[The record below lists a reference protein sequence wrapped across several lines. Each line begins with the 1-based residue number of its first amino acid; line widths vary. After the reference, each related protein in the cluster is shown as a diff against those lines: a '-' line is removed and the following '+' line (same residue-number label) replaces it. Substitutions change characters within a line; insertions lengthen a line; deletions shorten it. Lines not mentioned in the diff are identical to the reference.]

1 MQPNRRRDKMSKLT
15 LKELL
20 TSGGKTE
27 TNDPVLV
34 IEMPDEKL
42 PVGGHTFALQVKDD
56 SGNLSDTAQ
65 VMVIVYDDQK
75 PTAVVRLLDERGI
88 PVPGNRVPYSRSFIL
103 DGSRSSDIGGGK
115 IVSYLWQLLD

>member
-1 MQPNRRRDKMSKLT
+1 MSTIT

-34 IEMPDEKL
+34 IEMPEEKL
-42 PVGGHTFALQVKDD
+42 PVGGHTFSLRVKDD
-56 SGNLSDTAQ
+56 SGNVSEPAQ
-65 VMVIVYDDQK
+65 IMVIVYDDQK
-75 PTAVVRLLDERGI
+75 PTAVVRLLDEQGK
-88 PVPGNRVPYSRSFIL
+88 PVPDNRVPYARSFIL

-115 IVSYLWQLLD
+115 IVSYTWQLLD